1 MVSFHY
7 YSPNGESDRT
17 VEPYLLVFQWTNWYL
32 WAWCREKEAPRLFKL
47 ERMNALRISESFPP
61 RQMELPDLLSD
72 RAFPNRYQAV
82 VRINPKY
89 KWRLVEEYG
98 PDCYDLTPEGD
109 CLFSA
114 GFADRDHLLS
124 WILSFEG
131 EAELLE
137 PTELRDELSRIGEK
151 IKQRHQT

>member
-1 MVSFHY
+1 MLKNSF
-7 YSPNGESDRT
+7 SLGIIW
-17 VEPYLLVFQWTNWYL
+17 VNWHIL
-32 WAWCREKEAPRLFKL
+32 KGHWNFWKREAPRLFKL
-47 ERMNALRISESFPP
+47 DRMDSLHIGESFSP
-61 RQMELPDLLSD
+61 RKMDMPDLLSD

-82 VRINPKY
+82 IRINPKY

-114 GFADRDHLLS
+114 GFANLGHLLS
-124 WILSFEG
+124 WVLSFEG

-137 PTELRDELSRIGEK
+137 PTELREELSKIGK
-151 IKQRHQT
+151 K